1 MISSKLLSIIV
12 FLTSLTTLILSSIII
27 GSINADSTFKNTRKG
42 KDSKRS
48 ATIILIASIF
58 GVLASGSFL
67 FLTETDV
74 GKGYNSKYGISNKF
88 LPKSYIF

>member
-1 MISSKLLSIIV
+1 MISPKLLSIIV
-12 FLTSLTTLILSSIII
+12 FLTSLTTLILASIII
-27 GSINADSTFKNTRKG
+27 GSVNADSTFKNTQKG
-42 KDSKRS
+42 KDSRRS
-48 ATIILIASIF
+48 ATIILVASIF

-74 GKGYNSKYGISNKF
+74 GKLYDSKYGLSNKF